1 MRNWV
6 GWPTTRARSA
16 ALWLVLCA
24 IGAVATVGIAS
35 AAGGG
40 SRPPEAVPA
49 GTDATAIPL
58 GLQRNG
64 DVTVAVNL
72 TQPSLAATVASGG
85 NQSAQLGKIKDQQAA
100 VASKVRSLGG
110 KDVARLTNAL
120 NAVVVQVDRSQI
132 GQIEALPD
140 VQSVRIVRDY
150 EVSLSAGDDVV
161 PYIGAAAAQ
170 AAGKNGSGVTVAI
183 LDTGIDYTHVNLGG
197 SGTSADFVK
206 AYGTSLDDARNKT
219 LDPSVFPTAHV
230 IGGYDFIGEHWPVDT
245 VLHPD
250 PNPIDCSPS
259 SIPAIPGCAGGHGSH
274 VADILAGVAASPGT
288 APGAKLLSYK
298 ICSTVSTS
306 CSGVGL
312 LQAVDRAMDPNGDGN
327 ISDHADVISLSLGS
341 PYGQNEDDLTAA
353 LNNAVDAG
361 AIAVAA
367 AGNNGNLPYVVSSP
381 SSGKNVISVAQTQVP
396 SAIGYALRINTP
408 TGIADMTNTATV
420 DWSPVGAGVT
430 GDLVRL
436 GRACPAN
443 SISPAFN
450 NPIDPYFNGNSPSGK
465 VALIDRGGC
474 AVSLKVDRAVADGAI
489 GVVIANNVAGD
500 APSFSFGGGTHFAP
514 TLIITQSEGNT
525 LKTLLAAGTVNVT
538 FGPSTGVPL
547 VGSMVSTSA
556 RGPSYSFNSIKPDIG
571 APGAAVSAD
580 AGSGNHGSAFGG
592 TSGATPMISGA
603 AAILKG
609 AYPGRSPS
617 EIKSVL
623 MNTAETNIKTNPMT
637 TGSALAPITRI
648 GGGEVR
654 VKAALDSTTAAWDSK
669 DQAASLSFGYVATST
684 PDQLVRTVTV
694 RNYSG
699 SPVTYAVTPTFRYA
713 DDAATGAVTLDAP
726 SSITVPGNGTAQF
739 AVKLNVDPS
748 KLPLWTLNGG
758 SNGGNG
764 PLLNTFEYDGY
775 LWLDGGSATNRVH
788 LAWQVL
794 PHRAANVSADSNV
807 GNDGKLTV
815 TNKSSVLDGDVDAF
829 YLTGT
834 SDRIKNPSLPSP
846 GDNFAVIDL
855 KSVGVRIDS
864 GIIQFGIDTYGTRS
878 HPNYPAEFDIYI
890 DSNNDGHADYVVF
903 NLENG
908 AAGTSGQNVVEVFN
922 LATNAGVIRFFNDAD
937 LDSGNVIMSALMSDV
952 GLTPSSKF
960 TYSVYAFDNYFTGAL
975 TDALEN
981 MTFTLGTPRW
991 QLSAWPSFTVP
1002 AGGKGTLNVSSV
1014 PGGDAASPS
1023 QLGFLLLYRDAE
1035 ASPGMGAADEGQAV
1049 IVH

>member
-6 GWPTTRARSA
+6 GRPTTRARSA
-16 ALWLVLCA
+16 ALWLVLTA
-24 IGAVATVGIAS
+24 IGVVATVGIAS

-40 SRPPEAVPA
+40 SPGPEAVPA

-58 GLQRNG
+58 SLQHG

-72 TQPSLAATVASGG
+72 TQLSLAATVAAGG
-85 NQSAQLGKIKDQQAA
+85 NQGAQLGKIKDQQAA
-100 VASKVRSLGG
+100 VVDKVRSLGG

-150 EVSLSAGDDVV
+150 EASLSAGDDVV

-206 AYGTSLDDARNKT
+206 AYGTSLDDARNRT
-219 LDPSVFPTAHV
+219 IDPSVFPTAHV
-230 IGGYDFIGEHWPVDT
+230 IGGYDFIGEHWASTTPPAEPKPLV
-245 VLHPD
+245 PD
-250 PNPIDCSPS
+250 PNPIDCSPAS
-259 SIPAIPGCAGGHGSH
+259 VPAIPGCMGGHGTH

-288 APGAKLLSYK
+288 APGAKILSYK
-298 ICSTVSTS
+298 ICSTVSTA

-312 LQAVDRAMDPNGDGN
+312 LQAVDRAMDPNDDGN
-327 ISDHADVISLSLGS
+327 IADHADVISLSLGS

-381 SSGKNVISVAQTQVP
+381 SIGKNVISVAQTQVP
-396 SAIGYALRINTP
+396 SAIGYALRINVP
-408 TGIADMTNTATV
+408 TGIPDMTNTATV

-430 GDLVRL
+430 GDLARV
-436 GRACPAN
+436 GRGCPGDTLASN
-443 SISPAFN
+443 PA
-450 NPIDPYFNGNSPSGK
+450 GK
-465 VALIDRGGC
+465 IALIDRGTC
-474 AVSLKVDRAVADGAI
+474 AVSLKIDYVAQAGAI
-489 GVVIANNVAGD
+489 GAIVANNVAGD
-500 APSFSFGGGTHFAP
+500 APSFSFGGGTHFVPA
-514 TLIITQSEGNT
+514 LIITLAEGNT
-525 LKTLLAAGTVNVT
+525 LKSLLNAGTVNVT
-538 FGPSTGVPL
+538 FGPSTAVPL
-547 VGSMVSTSA
+547 IGSMVSTSA

-609 AYPGRSPS
+609 AYPGRSPA

-654 VKAALDSTTAAWDSK
+654 VKAALDSTTAAWD
-669 DQAASLSFGYVATST
+669 AADLAGSLSFGYVATST
-684 PDQLVRTVTV
+684 PEQLVRTVVV

-713 DDAATGAVTLDAP
+713 DDEATGAVTLDAP
-726 SSITVPGNGTAQF
+726 SSVTVPANGTARF
-739 AVKLNVDPS
+739 AVRLSVDPS
-748 KLPLWTLNGG
+748 KLPVWTLNGG

-775 LWLDGGSATNRVH
+775 LWLDGGSATNKIH

-807 GNDGKLTV
+807 GHDGKLTV
-815 TNKSSVLDGDVDAF
+815 TNKSSVLDGRVDAF
-829 YLTGT
+829 NLTGT
-834 SDRIKNPSLPSP
+834 SDRIKKPALPAP

-855 KSVGVRIDS
+855 KSVGVRILP
-864 GIIQFGIDTYGTRS
+864 GGLIQFGIDTYGTRA

-890 DSNNDGHADYVVF
+890 DSDSNGTPDYVVF

-922 LATNAGVIRFFNDAD
+922 LATGAGVIRFFNDAD
-937 LDSGNVIMSALMSDV
+937 LDSGNVIMTALMSDV

-960 TYSVYAFDNYFTGAL
+960 TYSVYAFDNYFTGNL

-991 QLSAWPSFTVP
+991 LLSAGPSFTVP

-1014 PGGDAASPS
+1014 AGGAAASPS

-1035 ASPGMGAADEGQAV
+1035 ASAGMGAADEGQEV
-1049 IVH
+1049 IIH

>member
-35 AAGGG
+35 AGGGG
-40 SRPPEAVPA
+40 SPAPEAVPA
-49 GTDATAIPL
+49 GADATDGALPL
-58 GLQRNG
+58 SMQRG
-64 DVTVAVNL
+64 SVTVAVNL
-72 TQPSLAATVASGG
+72 TQPSLAAMVASGG
-85 NQSAQLGKIKDQQAA
+85 NQGAQLGKIKDQQAA
-100 VASKVRSLGG
+100 VASQVRSLGG
-110 KDVARLTNAL
+110 TDVATLTNAL
-120 NAVVVQVDRSQI
+120 NAIVVQVDRSQI
-132 GQIEALPD
+132 GKIQALPD

-150 EVSLSAGDDVV
+150 QVSLSAGDDVV

-183 LDTGIDYTHVNLGG
+183 LDTGIDYTHHNLGG

-206 AYGTSLDDARNKT
+206 AYGTSLDDARNRT
-219 LDPSVFPTAHV
+219 IDPTVFPTAHV
-230 IGGYDFIGEHWPVDT
+230 IGGYDFIGEHWPTDT

-259 SIPAIPGCAGGHGSH
+259 SVPAIPGCLGGHGSH
-274 VADILAGVAASPGT
+274 VADILAGVADSPGT
-288 APGAKLLSYK
+288 APGAKILSYK

-312 LQAVDRAMDPNGDGN
+312 LQAVDRAMDPNNDGN

-341 PYGQNEDDLTAA
+341 AYGQIQDDLTLA
-353 LNNAVDAG
+353 LDNAVDAG

-381 SSGKNVISVAQTQVP
+381 SIGPNVISVAQTQVP
-396 SAIGYALRINTP
+396 SAIGYALRINIP
-408 TGIADMTNTATV
+408 TGIPDMTNTATV

-430 GDLVRL
+430 GDLAYV
-436 GRACPAN
+436 GRGCPGDTLLSN
-443 SISPAFN
+443 
-450 NPIDPYFNGNSPSGK
+450 PSGK
-465 VALIDRGGC
+465 VALIDRGTC
-474 AVSLKVDRAVADGAI
+474 AVSLKIDTVALAGATGAV
-489 GVVIANNVAGD
+489 VANNIAGD
-500 APSFSFGGGTHFAP
+500 APSFSFGGGTHFVPA
-514 TLIITQSEGNT
+514 LIITRDEGTT
-525 LKTLLAAGTVNVT
+525 LKTLLGAGVVNVT
-538 FGPSTGVPL
+538 FGPSTAVPL
-547 VGSMVSTSA
+547 IGSMVSTSA
-556 RGPSYSFNSIKPDIG
+556 RGPSYSLNTIKPDIG

-609 AYPGRSPS
+609 AYPGRSPF

-637 TGSALAPITRI
+637 TGSELAPITRI

-669 DQAASLSFGYVATST
+669 DMAAGLSFGYVATST
-684 PDQLVRTVTV
+684 PTQLVRTVVV
-694 RNYSG
+694 RNYTG
-699 SPVTYAVTPTFRYA
+699 SPVAYAVTPTFRYA
-713 DDAATGAVTLDAP
+713 ADAASGAVSLDAP
-726 SSITVPGNGTAQF
+726 SSVTVPANGTAQF
-739 AVKLNVDPS
+739 AVRLGIDPS
-748 KLPLWTLNGG
+748 KLPVWTLDGG
-758 SNGGNG
+758 FNGGNG
-764 PLLNTFEYDGY
+764 PLLNTVEYDGY

-815 TNKSSVLDGDVDAF
+815 SNKSTVLDGRVDAF
-829 YLTGT
+829 NLTGT
-834 SDRIKNPSLPSP
+834 SDRVKNPFLPKP

-855 KSVGVRIDS
+855 KAVGVRMAGS
-864 GIIQFGIDTYGTRS
+864 NVQFGIDTYGTRA
-878 HPNYPAEFDIYI
+878 HPNYPAEFDIYV
-890 DSNNDGHADYVVF
+890 DSNNDGTPDYVVF

-908 AAGTSGQNVVEVFN
+908 TFGSSGQNVVRVVN
-922 LATNAGVIRFFNDAD
+922 LTTGAGTTFFFNDAD
-937 LDSGNVIMSALMSDV
+937 LDSGNAIMTAPLSAV
-952 GLTPSSKF
+952 GLTPSTKF
-960 TYSVYAFDNYFTGAL
+960 TYSVLAGDNYFTGL
-975 TDALEN
+975 ITDAIEN
-981 MTFTLGTPRW
+981 MTFTLGTPRYA
-991 QLSAWPSFTVP
+991 LSGASSFAVP
-1002 AGGKGTLNVSSV
+1002 AGGKATLNVSSV
-1014 PGGDAASPS
+1014 AGGAAASPS
-1023 QLGFLLLYRDAE
+1023 QLGFLLLYRDAD